1 MKNEFDLE
9 PYELV
14 SELNETAGRVVSRI
28 VENVDDAFAR
38 ITSLLPRMNRKG
50 DVDWNKSVID
60 SEPVS
65 ATLEST
71 SEQHF
76 RIISDFRGF
85 LRLGQLTDLD
95 WITFLSDDFYSK
107 GIECEASQ
115 GILIL
120 EKWLLLPHGVFIVA
134 NNGNALHVVMFAR
147 TSYVFLNP
155 DIPFHKSP

>member
-14 SELNETAGRVVSRI
+14 SELNESAGRIVSKI

-50 DVDWNKSVID
+50 DVDWKKSVID

-65 ATLEST
+65 KTLESS
-71 SEQHF
+71 SEQHI
-76 RIISDFRGF
+76 RIISDFWGF

-107 GIECEASQ
+107 GIECEASL

-120 EKWLLLPHGVFIVA
+120 DKWLLLPHGVFIVA
-134 NNGNALHVVMFAR
+134 NNGKALHVVTFAR

-155 DIPFHKSP
+155 DIPYHKAP

>member
-14 SELNETAGRVVSRI
+14 SELNESAGRVVSRI
-28 VENVDDAFAR
+28 VESVDDAFAR

-76 RIISDFRGF
+76 RIISDFRCF
-85 LRLGQLTDLD
+85 LPLGQLTDLD

-120 EKWLLLPHGVFIVA
+120 DKWLLLPHGVFILA
-134 NNGNALHVVMFAR
+134 NNGKAMHVVTFAR

-155 DIPFHKSP
+155 DIPFRKVP

>member
-1 MKNEFDLE
+1 MKDEFDLE

-14 SELNETAGRVVSRI
+14 SELNESAGRVVSRI

-38 ITSLLPRMNRKG
+38 ITSLLPRKNRKG
-50 DVDWNKSVID
+50 DVDWKKSVID
-60 SEPVS
+60 SKPVS
-65 ATLEST
+65 ATLES
-71 SEQHF
+71 SLEQHF

-95 WITFLSDDFYSK
+95 WITFLSDEFYSK

-120 EKWLLLPHGVFIVA
+120 DKWLLLPQGVFIVA
-134 NNGNALHVVMFAR
+134 NNGKALHVVTFAR
-147 TSYVFLNP
+147 TSYVFINA
-155 DIPFHKSP
+155 DIPYDKAP